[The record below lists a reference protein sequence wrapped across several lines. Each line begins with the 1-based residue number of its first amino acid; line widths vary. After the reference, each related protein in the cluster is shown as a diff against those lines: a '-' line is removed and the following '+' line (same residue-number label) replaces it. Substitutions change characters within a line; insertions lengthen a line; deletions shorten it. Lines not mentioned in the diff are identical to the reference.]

1 MDRQMRLD
9 VCVVS
14 TKIGKAQT
22 SGVSCNQKDA
32 NMEMINK
39 AVYHNLQEAGM
50 EQTQAEVVATH
61 IPDWSQFATKQDLER
76 SLEKLR
82 HDIMWPL
89 TWRMITV
96 MAVPVSLLVL
106 ERFLPG

>member
-1 MDRQMRLD
+1 MSVPQGGMDRQMRLD

-39 AVYHNLQEAGM
+39 VVYHNRQKAGM
-50 EQTQAEVVATH
+50 EQPQAKVVASH
-61 IPDWSQFATKQDLER
+61 IPDWSKFATKQDLE
-76 SLEKLR
+76 SGLEKLR
-82 HDIMWPL
+82 HDIMCDL
-89 TWRMITV
+89 
-96 MAVPVSLLVL
+96 S
-106 ERFLPG
+106 PGA